1 MTRKGSILGSGEGPH
16 AVPVGRFP
24 QLGLVVDERAHQ
36 RLGGGLVV
44 VQRAWCLGVGEGA
57 RAHGL
62 GVVDGV
68 EEEMVLVN
76 VAGAAEGSRG
86 WDGRRVRIEGHERCV
101 CDGGSE
107 EDGHDSEECHQ
118 ELGEQ
123 AAAAGHGGRWPTLTS
138 EERLGTV
145 GRK

>member
-16 AVPVGRFP
+16 AVPVGRIP
-24 QLGLVVDERAHQ
+24 QLGLVIDERAHQ

-44 VQRAWCLGVGEGA
+44 VQRAWC
-57 RAHGL
+57 L